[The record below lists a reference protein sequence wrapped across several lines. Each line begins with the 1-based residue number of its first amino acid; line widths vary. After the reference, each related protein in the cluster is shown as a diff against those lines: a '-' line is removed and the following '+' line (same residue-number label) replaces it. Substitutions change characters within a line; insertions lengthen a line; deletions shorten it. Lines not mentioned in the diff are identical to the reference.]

1 MDAGPP
7 SGAGPPGAADPPGRD
22 HLAGVPGARG
32 PGEPAGTGH
41 LSGSEHQARPPEPA
55 GLDAYPSGTPNAGG
69 AGIPGAP
76 GSVPRA
82 ARAWAEVLHRAEQ
95 AAVHRA
101 ESVRV
106 PAWLRHTPGEPRWP
120 VTLTIIAAM
129 GLQLVLPERLALHP
143 IPGWLMPAL
152 EAALLAGLI
161 VANPVRIE
169 RGSRFVAG
177 ASIVLMLLIT
187 IANAASGVL
196 LIREILEGIAKQAVP
211 LLASGAAIWLTNIIA
226 FALWYWEFDRG
237 GPVRRAQGLARYP
250 DLMFPQMASPE
261 LAPPDWEPRFVDYL
275 YMSFT
280 NATAFSP
287 TDVMPMARWA
297 KMTMLVQSAVSLALV
312 VLVVARAVN
321 ILA

>member
-1 MDAGPP
+1 MTDAGPP
-7 SGAGPPGAADPPGRD
+7 GEADRPGRDHAAGLPDSPGSGEGPGDWHVPGAGGPPGAEPGQEMPGADPGM
-22 HLAGVPGARG
+22 A
-32 PGEPAGTGH
+32 EP
-41 LSGSEHQARPPEPA
+41 
-55 GLDAYPSGTPNAGG
+55 
-69 AGIPGAP
+69 
-76 GSVPRA
+76 VPRA
-82 ARAWAEVLHRAEQ
+82 ARAWAEVLHKAEQ

-106 PAWLRHTPGEPRWP
+106 PAWLRRTPGEKRWP
-120 VTLTIIAAM
+120 VTLTVVAAIA
-129 GLQLVLPERLALHP
+129 LQILLPGRLVLQP
-143 IPGWLMPAL
+143 IPRWLLPAL
-152 EAALLAGLI
+152 EGALLAGQI

-169 RGSRFVAG
+169 RRPRVIAA
-177 ASIVLMLLIT
+177 ASIVLTMLIT

-196 LIREILEGIAKQAVP
+196 LVREILKGITKTAVP
-211 LLASGAAIWLTNIIA
+211 LLASGSAIWVTNVIA

-237 GPVRRAQGLARYP
+237 GPVNRAEGLSRYP
-250 DLMFPQMASPE
+250 DLMFPQMTAPE

-275 YMSFT
+275 YMAFT

-287 TDVMPMARWA
+287 TDVMPLARWA